1 MSEDWKNDRAEASM
15 HEFEIKNMEKAKAEY
30 QKTHPKMTI
39 KQILDEIAAVGGKN
53 DKIKILSKYKDDE
66 LLKKVIYLAHSPR
79 IKFYIKQ
86 IPEYEYNGRGN
97 TLKASFRLLT
107 ALSERL
113 LSGND
118 AIGQLKN
125 VLEHMIPDDAYVLE
139 RIIEKNLKIGMDS
152 GINKVI
158 PKLIEETPYQGAK
171 SFSEKGAL
179 KLFEKGKAV
188 MSQVKADGT
197 YRNAIIRSGEV
208 ELISRQGEVS
218 TLTGAKFLEEL
229 SQLEDCVLN
238 GELTIDGIK
247 RTIANGMV
255 NSIMDIVEK
264 ADERGEVETAK
275 KVATFEEKHGPMADA
290 LSKLRFTVWDMITVD
305 EYFAAKSDTEY
316 HERYNTLRKRLE
328 NQSHGQVDLIET
340 RFIRTYEEAMEH
352 FLDTQKR
359 GLEGTIIKQASA
371 GWKDGKPTYQIKM
384 KLEMDMDLRIIGFN
398 YGTKGTKNE
407 NVISVLQLESECGK
421 LKTAPGGMT
430 EAMMAD
436 ITARQEEL
444 MGTVVQI
451 RCCGLSETERGW
463 STQHPSIVEL
473 RTDKDTCDT
482 LESCI
487 EIENMA
493 KTLKAK

>member
-1 MSEDWKNDRAEASM
+1 MK
-15 HEFEIKNMEKAKAEY
+15 IKE
-30 QKTHPKMTI
+30 
-39 KQILDEIAAVGGKN
+39 ILDEIANISGKN
-53 DKIKILSKYKDDE
+53 DKGKALAKYKDNE

-86 IPEYEYNGRGN
+86 IPTYN
-97 TLKASFRLLT
+97 TIDSDFISLQ
-107 ALSERL
+107 
-113 LSGND
+113 D
-118 AIGQLKN
+118 AIDKLTNLSSRLVTGNEASNFLQEILSN
-125 VLEHMIPDDAYVLE
+125 LDISDAYVIE
-139 RIIEKNLKIGMDS
+139 RIIDKNLKIGMDS

-218 TLTGAKFLEEL
+218 TLVGAKFLEEL
-229 SQLEDCVLN
+229 AFLDDCVLN
-238 GELTIDGIK
+238 GELTIDGVK
-247 RTIANGMV
+247 RTVANGIV
-255 NSIMDIVEK
+255 NSVMDIFEK
-264 ADERGEVETAK
+264 ADERGEEETAK
-275 KVATFEEKHGPMADA
+275 KIKSFTEKHGDLNETLNKM
-290 LSKLRFTVWDMITVD
+290 RFTVWDMISVE
-305 EYFAAKSDTEY
+305 EYFEAKSDIEY
-316 HERYNTLRKRLE
+316 HIRFNSLKDTLESHRLQNVE
-328 NQSHGQVDLIET
+328 LIENK
-340 RFIRTYEEAMEH
+340 FIRTYEEAMEH

-398 YGTKGTKNE
+398 YGNKGTKNE
-407 NVISVLQLESECGK
+407 LVISVLQLESECGK

-436 ITARQEEL
+436 VTERQDEL

-473 RTDKDTCDT
+473 RTDKITCDT

>member
-1 MSEDWKNDRAEASM
+1 MK
-15 HEFEIKNMEKAKAEY
+15 IKE
-30 QKTHPKMTI
+30 
-39 KQILDEIAAVGGKN
+39 ILDEIAAISGKN
-53 DKIKILSKYKDDE
+53 DKLKALAKYKDNE
-66 LLKKVIYLAHSPR
+66 LLKRVIYLAHSPR

-86 IPEYEYNGRGN
+86 IPVYSNVET
-97 TLKASFRLLT
+97 TLTLAESVEELTRLSDRTYTGAAATDFLLGI
-107 ALSERL
+107 LSYL
-113 LSGND
+113 D
-118 AIGQLKN
+118 A
-125 VLEHMIPDDAYVLE
+125 DDAYVIE
-139 RIIEKNLKIGMDS
+139 RIIDKNLKIGMDS

-158 PKLIEETPYQGAK
+158 PKLIEETPSLSKYLAK
-171 SFSEKGAL
+171 NI
-179 KLFEKGKAV
+179 V

-229 SQLEDCVLN
+229 SHLEDCVLN

-275 KVATFEEKHGPMADA
+275 KIAAFEDKHGPMADA
-290 LSKLRFTVWDMITVD
+290 LDKLRFTVWDMITVD
-305 EYFAAKSDTEY
+305 EYFEAKSSTEY

-328 NQSHGQVDLIET
+328 AQSHEQVDLIET

-359 GLEGTIIKQASA
+359 GLEGTIIKDSHA
-371 GWKDGKPTYQIKM
+371 GWKDGKPTYQIKV
-384 KLEMDMDLRIIGFN
+384 KLEMDMDLRIVGFN

-436 ITARQEEL
+436 VTARQEEL

-451 RCCGLSETERGW
+451 RCCGLSETDKGW

-493 KTLKAK
+493 KTLKTK

>member
-1 MSEDWKNDRAEASM
+1 MSEDWKNDRAEASI
-15 HEFEIKNMEKAKAEY
+15 HEFEMKNMAKAKAEY

-39 KQILDEIAAVGGKN
+39 KNILDEIAAVGGKN

-66 LLKKVIYLAHSPR
+66 LLKRVIYLAHSPR

-86 IPEYEYNGRGN
+86 IPQYTNVET
-97 TLKASFRLLT
+97 TLTLAESIEELTRLSDRTYTGAAATDFLLGI
-107 ALSERL
+107 LSYL
-113 LSGND
+113 D
-118 AIGQLKN
+118 A
-125 VLEHMIPDDAYVLE
+125 DDAYVIE
-139 RIIEKNLKIGMDS
+139 RIIDKNLKIGMDS

-197 YRNAIIRSGEV
+197 YRNAIIRSCEV

-229 SQLEDCVLN
+229 SQFDDCVLN
-238 GELTIDGIK
+238 GELTIDGVK

-255 NSIMDIVEK
+255 NSIMDIFEK

-275 KVATFEEKHGPMADA
+275 KVAAFEEKHGPLAEAMD
-290 LSKLRFTVWDMITVD
+290 KMRFTVWDMISVD
-305 EYFAAKSDTEY
+305 EYFEFKSDTEY
-316 HERYNTLRKRLE
+316 HERFNALRKRLE
-328 NQSHGQVDLIET
+328 YQSHEQVDLIET

-352 FLDTQKR
+352 FMDTQNR

-398 YGTKGTKNE
+398 YGAKGTKNE

-436 ITARQEEL
+436 VTARQEEL

-451 RCCGLSETERGW
+451 RCCGLSETDKGW

>member
-1 MSEDWKNDRAEASM
+1 M
-15 HEFEIKNMEKAKAEY
+15 IKE
-30 QKTHPKMTI
+30 
-39 KQILDEIAAVGGKN
+39 ILDEIATISGKN
-53 DKIKILSKYKDDE
+53 DKGKTLAKYKDNE
-66 LLKKVIYLAHSPR
+66 LLKRVIYLAHSPR

-86 IPEYEYNGRGN
+86 IPEYVKDDFELNL
-97 TLKASFRLLT
+97 TLQE
-107 ALSERL
+107 ALVTLESIYSRKVT
-113 LSGND
+113 GGD
-118 AIGQLKN
+118 AII
-125 VLEHMIPDDAYVLE
+125 VLEGILNSVSVDDAYVIE
-139 RIIEKNLKIGMDS
+139 RIIDKNLKIGMDS

-171 SFSEKGAL
+171 SFSEKGAM

-229 SQLEDCVLN
+229 SQFDDCVLN
-238 GELTIDGIK
+238 GELTIDGYK

-264 ADERGEVETAK
+264 ADERGEVETGK
-275 KVATFEEKHGPMADA
+275 KIAAFEDKHGPMADA
-290 LSKLRFTVWDMITVD
+290 LDKMRFTVWDMISVD
-305 EYFAAKSDTEY
+305 EYFEAKSNTEY
-316 HERYNTLRKRLE
+316 HERYNNLRKRLE
-328 NQSHGQVDLIET
+328 KQSHEQVDLIET
-340 RFIRTYEEAMEH
+340 RFIRTYEEAMDH

-359 GLEGTIIKQASA
+359 GLEGTIIKAANA

-398 YGTKGTKNE
+398 YGSKGTKNE
-407 NVISVLQLESECGK
+407 HVISVLQLESECGK

-436 ITARQEEL
+436 ITERQDEL

-451 RCCGLSETERGW
+451 RCCGLSETDKGW

>member
-1 MSEDWKNDRAEASM
+1 MS
-15 HEFEIKNMEKAKAEY
+15 IKK
-30 QKTHPKMTI
+30 
-39 KQILDEIAAVGGKN
+39 ILDEIAAVSGKI
-53 DKIKILSKYKDDE
+53 DKIKVLSKYKDNE

-79 IKFYIKQ
+79 VKFFIKQ
-86 IPEYEYNGRGN
+86 IPEYVKEDFELNMPLEQAFL
-97 TLKASFRLLT
+97 TLESISSRKVTGGEASLVLQCLLN
-107 ALSERL
+107 SV
-113 LSGND
+113 S
-118 AIGQLKN
+118 
-125 VLEHMIPDDAYVLE
+125 VDDAYVIE
-139 RIIEKNLKIGMDS
+139 RIIDKNLKIGMDS
-152 GINKVI
+152 SINKVI

-197 YRNAIIRSGEV
+197 YRNAIIRTGDV

-218 TLTGAKFLEEL
+218 TLVNTKFLTEL
-229 SQLEDCVLN
+229 SNLDDCVLN

-247 RTIANGMV
+247 RTVANGIV
-255 NSIMDIVEK
+255 SSVMDIFEK
-264 ADERGEVETAK
+264 ADERGPEETAK
-275 KVATFEEKHGPMADA
+275 KITAFEAKHGNLQDTLDKM
-290 LSKLRFTVWDMITVD
+290 RFSVWDMISVD
-305 EYFAAKSDTEY
+305 EYFDAKSDVEY
-316 HERYNTLRKRLE
+316 HTRFNNLKKALE
-328 NQSHGQVDLIET
+328 SNDFENVELIEN
-340 RFIRTYEEAMEH
+340 RFIRTYEEAMDH
-352 FLDTQKR
+352 FLDTQSR
-359 GLEGTIIKQASA
+359 GLEGTIIKSSHA

-398 YGTKGTKNE
+398 YGNKGTKNE

-436 ITARQEEL
+436 ITERQGEL
-444 MGTVVQI
+444 LGTVVQI
-451 RCCGLSETERGW
+451 RCCGLSETDKGW

-473 RTDKDTCDT
+473 RPDKNTCDT

-493 KTLKAK
+493 KTLTAK

>member
-39 KQILDEIAAVGGKN
+39 KNILDEIAAIGGKN
-53 DKIKILSKYKDDE
+53 DKLKALAKYKDNE
-66 LLKKVIYLAHSPR
+66 LLKRVIYLAHSPR

-86 IPEYEYNGRGN
+86 IPVYSNVET
-97 TLKASFRLLT
+97 TLTLAESVEELTRLSDRTYTGAAATDFLLGI
-107 ALSERL
+107 LSYL
-113 LSGND
+113 DS
-118 AIGQLKN
+118 
-125 VLEHMIPDDAYVLE
+125 DDAYVIE
-139 RIIEKNLKIGMDS
+139 RIIDKNLKIGMDS

-218 TLTGAKFLEEL
+218 TLPGAKFLLEL
-229 SQLEDCVLN
+229 SQFDDCVLN
-238 GELTIDGIK
+238 GELTIDGVK

-255 NSIMDIVEK
+255 NSIMDIFEK
-264 ADERGEVETAK
+264 EDERGEVETAK
-275 KVATFEEKHGPMADA
+275 KVKAFEDKHGPMVDA
-290 LSKLRFTVWDMITVD
+290 LSKLRFTVWDMISVD
-305 EYFAAKSDTEY
+305 EYFEFKSDTEY
-316 HERYNTLRKRLE
+316 HERFNDLRKRLE
-328 NQSHGQVDLIET
+328 YQSHEQVDLIET
-340 RFIRTYEEAMEH
+340 KFIRTYEEAMEH
-352 FLDTQKR
+352 FMDTQKR
-359 GLEGTIIKQASA
+359 GLEGTIIKQAAA

-398 YGTKGTKNE
+398 YGAKGTKNE

-436 ITARQEEL
+436 ITGRQDEL
-444 MGTVVQI
+444 MGTIVQI
-451 RCCGLSETERGW
+451 RCCGLSETDKGW

>member
-1 MSEDWKNDRAEASM
+1 MK
-15 HEFEIKNMEKAKAEY
+15 
-30 QKTHPKMTI
+30 I
-39 KQILDEIAAVGGKN
+39 KQILDEIAAVSGKN
-53 DKIKILSKYKDDE
+53 DKLKALAKYKDNE
-66 LLKKVIYLAHSPR
+66 LLKRVIYLAHSPR

-86 IPEYEYNGRGN
+86 IPEYTPILEYPDGID
-97 TLKASFRLLT
+97 F
-107 ALSERL
+107 
-113 LSGND
+113 
-118 AIGQLKN
+118 IGQLGRLDGLSLR
-125 VLEHMIPDDAYVLE
+125 VTTGSYATLLLQDILSHMIADDAYVVE
-139 RIIEKNLKIGMDS
+139 RIIDKNLKIGMDS

-218 TLTGAKFLEEL
+218 TLTGAKFLNEL
-229 SQLEDCVLN
+229 SQLENCVLN

-275 KVATFEEKHGPMADA
+275 KVAAFEDKHGSMAEA
-290 LSKLRFTVWDMITVD
+290 LDKLRFTVWDMISVD
-305 EYFAAKSDTEY
+305 EYFEAKSTTEY
-316 HERYNTLRKRLE
+316 HERYNTLRKNLE
-328 NQSHGQVDLIET
+328 GLKHDGTYFLGSQVDLIET

-352 FLDTQKR
+352 FLDTQSR
-359 GLEGTIIKQASA
+359 GLEGTIIKDSHA

-384 KLEMDMDLRIIGFN
+384 KLEMDIDLRIVGFN

-407 NVISVLQLESECGK
+407 TVISVLQLESECGK
-421 LKTAPGGMT
+421 LKTSPGGMT

-436 ITARQEEL
+436 VTTRQDEL

-451 RCCGLSETERGW
+451 RCCGLSETDKGW

-493 KTLKAK
+493 KTLKVKK

>member
-1 MSEDWKNDRAEASM
+1 MK
-15 HEFEIKNMEKAKAEY
+15 IKE
-30 QKTHPKMTI
+30 
-39 KQILDEIAAVGGKN
+39 ILDEIAAVGGKN
-53 DKIKILSKYKDDE
+53 DKGKILAKYKDNE
-66 LLKKVIYLAHSPR
+66 LLKRVIYLAHSPR

-86 IPEYEYNGRGN
+86 IPEYPKVDTEEGLMGLNHALDQLEPI
-97 TLKASFRLLT
+97 LKRT
-107 ALSERL
+107 VT
-113 LSGND
+113 GND
-118 AIGQLKN
+118 AI
-125 VLEHMIPDDAYVLE
+125 EHLTSLLASLTLDDAYVLE
-139 RIIEKNLKIGMDS
+139 RIIDKNLKVGMDS

-158 PKLIEETPYQGAK
+158 PNLIEETPYQGAK
-171 SFSEKGAL
+171 SFSEKSAQ

-218 TLTGAKFLEEL
+218 TLTGAKFLNEL
-229 SQLEDCVLN
+229 AQLEDCVLN
-238 GELTIDGIK
+238 GELTIDGVK
-247 RTIANGMV
+247 RTVANGMV
-255 NSIMDIVEK
+255 SSIMDIVEK

-275 KVATFEEKHGPMADA
+275 KVAAFEDKHGLMSEA
-290 LSKLRFTVWDMITVD
+290 LDKLRFTVWDMITVD
-305 EYFAAKSDTEY
+305 EYFEAKSSTEY
-316 HERYNTLRKRLE
+316 HERFNTLRKRLE
-328 NQSHGQVDLIET
+328 VQTHEQVDLIET
-340 RFIRTYEEAMEH
+340 RFIRTYGEAMDH

-359 GLEGTIIKQASA
+359 GLEGTIIKDSHA

-421 LKTAPGGMT
+421 LKTAPAGMT

-436 ITARQEEL
+436 VTARQDEL

-451 RCCGLSETERGW
+451 RCCGLSETDKGW

-493 KTLKAK
+493 KTLIAK

>member
-1 MSEDWKNDRAEASM
+1 M
-15 HEFEIKNMEKAKAEY
+15 IKE
-30 QKTHPKMTI
+30 
-39 KQILDEIAAVGGKN
+39 ILDEIATISGKN
-53 DKIKILSKYKDDE
+53 DKGKTLAKYKDNE
-66 LLKKVIYLAHSPR
+66 LLKRVIYLAHSPR

-86 IPEYEYNGRGN
+86 IPEYVKDDFELNL
-97 TLKASFRLLT
+97 TLQE
-107 ALSERL
+107 ALVTLESIYSRKVT
-113 LSGND
+113 GGD
-118 AIGQLKN
+118 AII
-125 VLEHMIPDDAYVLE
+125 VLEGILNSVSVDDAYVIE
-139 RIIEKNLKIGMDS
+139 RIIDKNLKIGMDS

-171 SFSEKGAL
+171 SFSEKGAM

-229 SQLEDCVLN
+229 SQFDDCVLN
-238 GELTIDGIK
+238 GELTIDGYK

-264 ADERGEVETAK
+264 ADERGEVETGK
-275 KVATFEEKHGPMADA
+275 KIAAFEDKHGPMADA
-290 LSKLRFTVWDMITVD
+290 LDKMRFTVWDMISVD
-305 EYFAAKSDTEY
+305 EYFEAKSNTEY
-316 HERYNTLRKRLE
+316 HERYNNLRKRLE
-328 NQSHGQVDLIET
+328 KQSHEQVDLIET
-340 RFIRTYEEAMEH
+340 RFIRTYEEAMDH

-359 GLEGTIIKQASA
+359 GLEGTIIKAANA

-398 YGTKGTKNE
+398 YGKKGTKNE
-407 NVISVLQLESECGK
+407 DVISVLQLESECGK

-436 ITARQEEL
+436 ITERQDEL

-451 RCCGLSETERGW
+451 RCCGLSETDKGW

>member
-1 MSEDWKNDRAEASM
+1 MS
-15 HEFEIKNMEKAKAEY
+15 IKK
-30 QKTHPKMTI
+30 
-39 KQILDEIAAVGGKN
+39 ILDEIASVGGKI
-53 DKIKILSKYKDDE
+53 DKAKILTKHKDNE
-66 LLKKVIYLAHSPR
+66 LLKRVIYLAHSPR

-86 IPEYEYNGRGN
+86 IPEYPKVDTEEGLMALNHALDQLELI
-97 TLKASFRLLT
+97 LKRT
-107 ALSERL
+107 V
-113 LSGND
+113 SGND
-118 AIGQLKN
+118 AIEL
-125 VLEHMIPDDAYVLE
+125 LASLLASLTLDDAYVLE
-139 RIIEKNLKIGMDS
+139 RIIDKNLKVGMDS

-158 PKLIEETPYQGAK
+158 PNLIEETPYQGAK

-218 TLTGAKFLEEL
+218 TLNGAKFLNEL

-238 GELTIDGIK
+238 GELTIDGVK

-255 NSIMDIVEK
+255 TSIMDIVEK

-275 KVATFEEKHGPMADA
+275 KVAAFEEKHGSMTEVFN
-290 LSKLRFTVWDMITVD
+290 KLRFTVWDMISVE
-305 EYFAAKSDTEY
+305 EYFEAKSTTEY
-316 HERYNTLRKRLE
+316 HERFNTLRKRLE
-328 NQSHGQVDLIET
+328 SQTHEQVDLIET
-340 RFIRTYEEAMEH
+340 RFIRTYEEAMDH

-359 GLEGTIIKQASA
+359 GLEGTIIKDSHA

-384 KLEMDMDLRIIGFN
+384 KLEMDMDLRIVGFK
-398 YGTKGTKNE
+398 YGNKGTKNE
-407 NVISVLQLESECGK
+407 TVISVLELESECGK
-421 LKTAPGGMT
+421 LKTAPAGMT

-436 ITARQEEL
+436 VTARQDEL
-444 MGTVVQI
+444 LGAVVQI
-451 RCCGLSETERGW
+451 RCCGLSQTDKGW

>member
-30 QKTHPKMTI
+30 QKTHPKMKI

-53 DKIKILSKYKDDE
+53 DKGKILAKYKDNE
-66 LLKKVIYLAHSPR
+66 LLKRVIYLAHSPR

-86 IPEYEYNGRGN
+86 IPQYSNIET
-97 TLKASFRLLT
+97 TLTLAESIEELTRLSDRTYTGAAATDFLLNI
-107 ALSERL
+107 LSYL
-113 LSGND
+113 D
-118 AIGQLKN
+118 A
-125 VLEHMIPDDAYVLE
+125 DDAYVIE
-139 RIIEKNLKIGMDS
+139 RIIDKNLKIGMDS

-218 TLTGAKFLEEL
+218 TLPGAKFLLEL
-229 SQLEDCVLN
+229 SQFEDCVLN
-238 GELTIDGIK
+238 GELTIDGVK

-255 NSIMDIVEK
+255 SSIMDIFEK
-264 ADERGEVETAK
+264 EDERGEAETAK
-275 KVATFEEKHGPMADA
+275 KVAAFEDKHGPMADA
-290 LSKLRFTVWDMITVD
+290 LAKLRFTVWDMITVD
-305 EYFAAKSDTEY
+305 EYFAFKSDTEY

-328 NQSHGQVDLIET
+328 SQSHEQVDLIET
-340 RFIRTYEEAMEH
+340 RFIRTYEEAMDH
-352 FLDTQKR
+352 FLDTQNR
-359 GLEGTIIKQASA
+359 GLEGTIIKDSHA

-384 KLEMDMDLRIIGFN
+384 KLEMDMDLRIVGFK
-398 YGTKGTKNE
+398 YGNKGTKNE
-407 NVISVLQLESECGK
+407 TVISVLELESECGK
-421 LKTAPGGMT
+421 LKTAPAGMT

-436 ITARQEEL
+436 VTARQEEL
-444 MGTVVQI
+444 LGTVVQI
-451 RCCGLSETERGW
+451 RCCGLSETDKGW

>member
-1 MSEDWKNDRAEASM
+1 MK
-15 HEFEIKNMEKAKAEY
+15 
-30 QKTHPKMTI
+30 I
-39 KQILDEIAAVGGKN
+39 KQILDEIAAISGKN
-53 DKIKILSKYKDDE
+53 DKLKALAKYKDNE
-66 LLKKVIYLAHSPR
+66 LLKRVIYLAHSPR

-86 IPEYEYNGRGN
+86 IPQYNN
-97 TLKASFRLLT
+97 VETTLTLAESIEELTRLSDRTYTGAAATDFLLNI
-107 ALSERL
+107 LSYL
-113 LSGND
+113 D
-118 AIGQLKN
+118 A
-125 VLEHMIPDDAYVLE
+125 DDAYVIE
-139 RIIEKNLKIGMDS
+139 RIIDKNLKIGMDS

-218 TLTGAKFLEEL
+218 TLTGAKFLNEL
-229 SQLEDCVLN
+229 AQFDDCVLN
-238 GELTIDGIK
+238 GELTIDGVK

-255 NSIMDIVEK
+255 TSIMDIFEK

-275 KVATFEEKHGPMADA
+275 KVAAFEEKHGPLNEAMD
-290 LSKLRFTVWDMITVD
+290 KMRFTVWDMISVD
-305 EYFAAKSDTEY
+305 EYFAFKSDTEY
-316 HERYNTLRKRLE
+316 HERFNTLRKRLE
-328 NQSHGQVDLIET
+328 AQSHEQVDLIET
-340 RFIRTYEEAMEH
+340 KFIRTYEEAMEH

-359 GLEGTIIKQASA
+359 GLEGTIIKDSHA

-384 KLEMDMDLRIIGFN
+384 KLEMDMDLRIVGFN

-421 LKTAPGGMT
+421 LKTSPGGMT
-430 EAMMAD
+430 EVMMAD
-436 ITARQEEL
+436 VTARQEEL

-451 RCCGLSETERGW
+451 RCCGLSETDKGW

>member
-1 MSEDWKNDRAEASM
+1 MK
-15 HEFEIKNMEKAKAEY
+15 IKE
-30 QKTHPKMTI
+30 
-39 KQILDEIAAVGGKN
+39 ILDEIAGISGKN
-53 DKIKILSKYKDDE
+53 DKGKALAKYKDNE
-66 LLKKVIYLAHSPR
+66 LLKKVIYLAQSPR
-79 IKFYIKQ
+79 VKFYIKQ
-86 IPEYEYNGRGN
+86 IPTYEFIEE
-97 TLKASFRLLT
+97 TLDLKDAIEELSRLSDRT
-107 ALSERL
+107 HT
-113 LSGND
+113 GND
-118 AIGQLKN
+118 ASDFLSGILAYS
-125 VLEHMIPDDAYVLE
+125 HPDDAIVIE
-139 RIIEKNLKIGMDS
+139 RIIGKNLKIGMDS
-152 GINKVI
+152 GINKII

-218 TLTGAKFLEEL
+218 TLVGAKFLEEL
-229 SQLEDCVLN
+229 GFLNDCVLN
-238 GELTIDGIK
+238 GELTIDGVK
-247 RTIANGMV
+247 RTIANGIV
-255 NSIMDIVEK
+255 NSVMDIFEK
-264 ADERGEVETAK
+264 ADERGEIETNK
-275 KVATFEEKHGPMADA
+275 KIKAFTDKHGDLNETLNKM
-290 LSKLRFTVWDMITVD
+290 RFTVWDMISVE
-305 EYFAAKSDTEY
+305 EYFEAKSDTEY
-316 HERYNTLRKRLE
+316 HIRFNTLKDTLESHRLE
-328 NQSHGQVDLIET
+328 NVELIENK
-340 RFIRTYEEAMEH
+340 FIRTYEEAMEH
-352 FLDTQKR
+352 FLQTQKD

-398 YGTKGTKNE
+398 YGNKGTKNE
-407 NVISVLQLESECGK
+407 HVISVLQLESECGK

-436 ITARQEEL
+436 VTERQDEL
-444 MGTVVQI
+444 MGTIVQI

-473 RTDKDTCDT
+473 RSDKMTCDT